1 MKEDVE
7 EVIEWQEWFDQ
18 LGDPLFVVDYDH
30 KILKSNK
37 AAAEFLGKSKEE
49 IEGSR
54 CFQVVHDSAE
64 PPEKCPLDVCIEEHR
79 EVEEEFYEPHLD
91 RHVRAKIFPGKSPEG
106 ERDPGYCT
114 HQLQD
119 ITEEK
124 RRIEELESF
133 PKRNPHPI
141 MEWNSEMELTFANE
155 AAKRLLRDRPT
166 SDGGE
171 GTGCLEDELPRIR
184 DEIKSKFTGNVQSDG
199 ETESPQLYR
208 EFTCTVGDQE
218 RVYGFYFHYAPTK
231 ESIRAYG
238 FEVTKRHQSEKEL
251 RRTNEDLE
259 LLIQVNHLLTRVD
272 EQSELLDRAC
282 RAITGVRD
290 YPLVWVGRKDEG
302 PEKRVIPVACSGF
315 EREYMDDLDVRWSE
329 NELGQGPTGRAIR
342 RNEAQVQEKI
352 SIEKDE
358 NYRPW
363 RDRAE
368 EHEFSASIAL
378 PIPRGEDGDVF
389 GALNIYLQNRSTVSS
404 SRVKLLQE
412 LANDLGYGLQ
422 HIKTQN
428 ELREMT
434 IGTLEA
440 LSRTVEAKDKYT
452 GDHIDRVKDYALE
465 IGRSLGLAPDK
476 LEQLG
481 YASELHDVG
490 KVQIPDSILGK
501 PEKLTEEE
509 WEVMEKHPAIG
520 AEIVGK
526 VPRLERAAKIVAQ
539 HQEKYDGSGYPEGL
553 EGEQITLEARI
564 IAVVDAWDAMQT
576 DRPYR
581 DAIPR
586 EEAIKEL
593 TENAGSQF
601 DPDIVDEFLRVLGDG
616 GSGID

>member
-1 MKEDVE
+1 
-7 EVIEWQEWFDQ
+7 
-18 LGDPLFVVDYDH
+18 
-30 KILKSNK
+30 
-37 AAAEFLGKSKEE
+37 
-49 IEGSR
+49 
-54 CFQVVHDSAE
+54 VVHDSAE
-64 PPEKCPLDVCIEEHR
+64 PPEKCPLDVCIEENR

-106 ERDPGYCT
+106 GRDPGYCT

-141 MEWNSEMELTFANE
+141 MEWNREMELTFANE
-155 AAKRLLRDRPT
+155 AAERLFRNGSPRALE
-166 SDGGE
+166 GGK
-171 GTGCLEDELPRIR
+171 GCLEDELPRIR
-184 DEIKSKFTGNVQSDG
+184 EEIKSPSRVNFQSRG

-208 EFTCTVGDQE
+208 EFTCIGEDQK
-218 RVYGFYFHYAPTK
+218 RVYGFYFHYVPTK

-238 FEVTKRHQSEKEL
+238 FEVTKRHQSEREL

-259 LLIQVNHLLTRVD
+259 LLIRVNHLLTRVD

-282 RAITGVRD
+282 REITGVRD
-290 YPLVWVGRKDEG
+290 YPLVWVGRKDGG
-302 PEKRVIPVACSGF
+302 PEKRVIPVASSGF
-315 EREYMDDLDVRWSE
+315 EKDYLEDLVVRWSE
-329 NELGQGPTGRAIR
+329 DELGQGPTGRAIR
-342 RNEAQVQEKI
+342 KNEAQVQERI
-352 SIEKDE
+352 SSEKDE
-358 NYRPW
+358 SYSPW
-363 RDRAE
+363 KDKAE
-368 EHEFSASIAL
+368 AHEFSASIAL

-389 GALNIYLQNRSTVSS
+389 GALNIYIQNKKTVSAS
-404 SRVKLLQE
+404 QVKLLQE

-452 GDHIDRVKDYALE
+452 GDHIDRVKKYALK
-465 IGRSLGLAPDK
+465 IGKSLDLSRESLA
-476 LEQLG
+476 QLS

-490 KVQIPDSILGK
+490 KVRIPDSILGK

-509 WEVMEKHPAIG
+509 WELMEKHPTIG

-586 EEAIKEL
+586 EKAVKEL

-601 DPDIVDEFLRVLGDG
+601 DPDIVDEFLRILGDG
-616 GSGID
+616 GFGN